1 MKAMDVMT
9 TAVVTVDPETKI
21 DDIARRL
28 IENRI
33 SAVPVVD
40 GVGKLCGLVSEGDLM
55 RRPESR
61 TERHRS
67 WWLEAL
73 TSPEEL
79 TRDYVKTHGL
89 HARDVM
95 THPVITVPEDATVEE
110 IASILEKH
118 RIKRVPVLRNGKLVG
133 IVSRANLLHGLIA
146 RKAGDVPT
154 PDDRTLRNTVI
165 KSIGEAGLDKTLV
178 DVVVTGGTVHLW
190 GMVETQSEL
199 DALRVASERIAGV
212 KAVENDVRVMPSK
225 MRGLMWS

>member
-21 DDIARRL
+21 EDIARRL

-40 GVGKLCGLVSEGDLM
+40 GAGKLCGLVSEGDLM
-55 RRPESR
+55 RRPESQ

-79 TRDYVKTHGL
+79 TQDYVKTHGL

-95 THPVITVPEDATVEE
+95 THPVITVPEEATVEE

-154 PDDRTLRNTVI
+154 PDDRTLRDTVI

-212 KAVENDVRVMPSK
+212 KAVENDVRVMPSN

>member
-9 TAVVTVDPETKI
+9 ADVVTVDPETTI
-21 DDIARRL
+21 EDIARRL

-40 GVGKLCGLVSEGDLM
+40 GAGKLRGIVSEGDLM
-55 RRPESR
+55 RRPETE

-67 WWLEAL
+67 WWLAAL
-73 TSPEEL
+73 ASPEER
-79 TRDYVKTHGL
+79 TRDYVKTHGI
-89 HARDVM
+89 HAGDVM

-110 IASILEKH
+110 VASILEKH

-154 PDDRTLRNTVI
+154 PDDRTLRDTVI
-165 KSIGEAGLDKTLV
+165 KSIGEAGLDKTLI

-199 DALRVASERIAGV
+199 DALRVASERIANV

-225 MRGLMWS
+225 MRGLLWS